1 MVLPPYLAEIAP
13 PAYRGR
19 LVTSLNILITGG
31 QVVAYLIDAAFAN
44 VTEGWR
50 WMFGL
55 GAVPAILQLLLSFS
69 IPESPRYH
77 LKVGK
82 VAAARKTLKLLNPKL
97 SSAKLQAKIEE
108 IQMEVGAEQEGGGGS
123 RRVESSK
130 KEQFS
135 QMWTDKASR
144 RALIVAC
151 GLQLFQQLTGCV
163 ETSSRLF
170 SPFLSLT
177 TPLLASTP

>member
-1 MVLPPYLAEIAP
+1 MILPAYLAEIAP

-19 LVTSLNILITGG
+19 LVTSLSILITGG

-44 VTEGWR
+44 VREGWR

-77 LKVGK
+77 LKKGK

-97 SSAKLQAKIEE
+97 SPARLQRKIEE
-108 IQMEVGAEQEGGGGS
+108 IQREVGAEEEGVK
-123 RRVESSK
+123 RRESSK
-130 KEQFS
+130 KEQFALI
-135 QMWTDKASR
+135 WHDRASR
-144 RALIVAC
+144 RALVVAC
-151 GLQLFQQLTGCV
+151 GLQLFQQLTGSV
-163 ETSSRLF
+163 V
-170 SPFLSLT
+170 FLSF
-177 TPLLASTP
+177 SSHIVEC